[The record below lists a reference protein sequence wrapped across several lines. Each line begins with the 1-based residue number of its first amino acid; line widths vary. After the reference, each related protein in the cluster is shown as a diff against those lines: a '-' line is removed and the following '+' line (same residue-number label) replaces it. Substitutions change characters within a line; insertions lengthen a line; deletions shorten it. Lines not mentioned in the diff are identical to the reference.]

1 MKMLTVS
8 VDVSW
13 EVFDNADKKVNG
25 SYQAVHDLNNDSE
38 YSVEYSKGPN

>member
-1 MKMLTVS
+1 MLIVS
-8 VDVSW
+8 VDISREGFV
-13 EVFDNADKKVNG
+13 NADAKVNG